1 MKYAWLLLG
10 VFAARFFATAI
21 AYPQVDGDLSWQ
33 RWLGRTIA
41 QNGAIPRTLGR
52 ETFSAAGAA
61 WTPQEWLFSLA
72 AAHATDGFA
81 WTVFAGGIAACA
93 LAALALAAWHAVR
106 RGASDRAVAACVVL
120 AGIGFF
126 ASFGVRVQVVAW
138 PLLAL
143 FALLLDVE
151 GPWAYAAI
159 PVAALWSN
167 VHASAMLAPIVAA
180 ITAVG
185 AFVDERRW
193 SPAARRL
200 ASIALGSALAICVN
214 PFGPELP
221 RYALSLFA
229 SPIKAQIN
237 EWRAPDLGDP
247 TFALGALPL
256 LVLACVAVSK
266 VGRRRTRDVAMLLAF
281 GYLLLG
287 AARNIA
293 LFGIVALPIVAP
305 ALARTFAFF
314 RRDAPRD
321 DRAERM
327 ARFALPAFGLIVSIV
342 VGIGLLRSTERSK
355 DDLATHAIAAAARL
369 PGERHLFCS
378 DFAWCGLAVGLP
390 HLRVFLDGRADPYPL
405 DVWRGFET
413 IAGVRPGWRQT
424 LAQYDVDTIVVTS
437 GEPLDRIL
445 ALTAA
450 GAWHAVYRDRNYR
463 VWARDGR
470 AALSLPRGPRA
481 TRLRARAPR
490 PV

>member
-1 MKYAWLLLG
+1 VKYAWLLLG

-41 QNGAIPRTLGR
+41 RSGAIPRTLGR
-52 ETFSAAGAA
+52 ETFSAAGVA

-72 AAHATDGFA
+72 AAHATGGVS
-81 WTVFAGGIAACA
+81 WTLFAGGIAACA

-126 ASFGVRVQVVAW
+126 ASFGVRVQVAAW

-159 PVAALWSN
+159 AVAAIWSN

-180 ITAVG
+180 IAAVG
-185 AFVDERRW
+185 TFMDERRA
-193 SPAARRL
+193 SPAVRRL
-200 ASIALGSALAICVN
+200 ALIAVGSALAICAN

-221 RYALSLFA
+221 RYALSLFG

-256 LVLACVAVSK
+256 LILACVAIPAAQ
-266 VGRRRTRDVAMLLAF
+266 RRRTRDVALLIAF
-281 GYLLLG
+281 AYLLLG

-305 ALARTFAFF
+305 ALGRSFAFF
-314 RRDAPRD
+314 RRESRD
-321 DRAERM
+321 DRAERI
-327 ARFALPAFGLIVSIV
+327 ARFALPAFGLVVSIV
-342 VGIGLLRSTERSK
+342 VGIGLLRSTERTK

-378 DFAWCGLAVGLP
+378 DFAWCGLAVGTP
-390 HLRVFLDGRADPYPL
+390 RLRVFLDGRADPYPL
-405 DVWRGFET
+405 AVWRGFET
-413 IAGVRPGWRQT
+413 IVGIRPGWRET
-424 LAQYDVDTIVVTS
+424 LARYDVDTIVAS
-437 GEPLDRIL
+437 SSEPLDRML
-445 ALTAA
+445 ALAPPP
-450 GAWHAVYRDRNYR
+450 AWHRVYADRNYR
-463 VWARDGR
+463 VWARDAR
-470 AALSLPRGPRA
+470 AALSPPRGTRA
-481 TRLRARAPR
+481 IPLRAHAPR
-490 PV
+490 RA